1 MKALASLKAKVQEDY
16 QSKFDF
22 DKYEIEGSDKEII
35 IRNEATIFRN
45 YRTAADALYKV
56 CKAIYE
62 NQLKFMKAEGSFMEW
77 YTGIGFTKDK
87 ISELLKRNELYM
99 NLEDKKEWVTS
110 LPINAVK
117 MLTHK
122 SVEIELVLDAA
133 ELGLGTTSE
142 IKIFLD
148 ARKNEGNVIDL
159 IEVEK
164 PKSTLLQAKNRCINY
179 NNFEKLKKNISNM
192 NSEEIVQTEKE
203 IESLE
208 RYLKELKK
216 SVQDRNKTFEN
227 KDNLKLVGVA
237 DEEIK

>member
-22 DKYEIEGSDKEII
+22 DKYEIKDNDKDII
-35 IRNEATIFRN
+35 IRNEAVIFRS
-45 YRTAADALYKV
+45 YRTAAESLYKV
-56 CKAIYE
+56 GKAIYE

-77 YTGIGFTKDK
+77 YTGIGFHKDK

-110 LPINAVK
+110 LPIRAV
-117 MLTHK
+117 MALTHK
-122 SVEIELVLDAA
+122 SVEMELVLDAA
-133 ELGLGTTSE
+133 ELGLSTTFE
-142 IKIFLD
+142 IKMFLD
-148 ARKNEGNVIDL
+148 ARKNEGKVIDL

-164 PKSTLLQAKNRCINY
+164 PKSNLLQTKNRCVNY

-192 NSEEIVQTEKE
+192 NIEEIVQTEKE
-203 IESLE
+203 IENLE

-216 SVQDRNKTFEN
+216 SVQDRNTKFEN
-227 KDNLKLVGVA
+227 INNLKLIAEV
-237 DEEIK
+237 I